1 MFNYRI
7 IAIIRRELREKL
19 FSKSFILMT
28 LLIPVFMFGV
38 IGIQALVMAVG
49 SEDKSKVQIIVGNDI
64 ILSRIEKEISQLE
77 FVKSGFYK
85 VEYSVLDK
93 PGLTDHIKKIKTN
106 LLDNKITGIIYIPV
120 TALKDKKLEYYSQNP
135 NNTNLFNKFRNP
147 INKALVGIY
156 FDKKSLTAEEVAYA
170 SEGVD
175 FNGFRVSKADKI
187 EEEGYGNL
195 ILAFL
200 FTFLLYMSLLFTGTI
215 MMRSVLQEKTS
226 RVVEV
231 LLSSVKSKELITG
244 KIIGTSITAVAQ
256 MSIWLIPIIV
266 LISTTW
272 FVLPPELMLK
282 IKMWHIGYFLF
293 NYLLGVV
300 TFLGLFAAA
309 GSIFDNDQDAQAAV
323 WPIMMLIMIPFFI
336 AMTMTNNPDT
346 ALIRISSLIPF
357 ASLMIMPSRLTLIE
371 VGWFELI
378 FGTIINIATMFGMFW
393 FGGKIYRVGILMTG
407 KKPKWAEVIKWI
419 KVKN

>member
-1 MFNYRI
+1 MFNYRL

-28 LLIPVFMFGV
+28 LLIPVFMFGI
-38 IGIQALVMAVG
+38 IGIQALLMAVG
-49 SEDKSKVQIIVGNDI
+49 SEEKSSVQIIAGNEEI
-64 ILSRIEKEISQLE
+64 YNRIEKEISQLE
-77 FVKSGFYK
+77 FVKSGFYS
-85 VEYSVLDK
+85 VEYHQFDK
-93 PGLTDHIKKIKTN
+93 TGLTNHIKNIKTK
-106 LLDNKITGIIYIPV
+106 LLDNKITGIIFIPES
-120 TALKDKKLEYYSQNP
+120 ALKDKKLEYYSSNP
-135 NNTNLFNKFRNP
+135 NNTNLFNKLRNP

-156 FDKKSLTAEEVAYA
+156 FDKKSLTPDEVSFA

-175 FNGFRVSKADKI
+175 FNGFRVSKDEKI

-195 ILAFL
+195 VLSFL

-231 LLSSVKSKELITG
+231 LLSSVNSKELIAG
-244 KIIGTSITAVAQ
+244 KIIGTSVTAVAQ
-256 MSIWLIPIIV
+256 MFIWLIPIIV

-272 FVLPPELMLK
+272 FVLPPEVMLK

-293 NYLLGVV
+293 NYLVGVV

-336 AMTMTNNPDT
+336 AMTMTTNPDT
-346 ALIRISSLIPF
+346 GLIRISSLVPF

-371 VGWFELI
+371 VSWFELSLA
-378 FGTIINIATMFGMFW
+378 TVINIATMFCMFW
-393 FGGKIYRVGILMTG
+393 LGGKIYRIGILMTG
-407 KKPKWAEVIKWI
+407 KKPKWSEVVKWL
-419 KVKN
+419 KLKN

>member
-1 MFNYRI
+1 MFSYRL

-28 LLIPVFMFGV
+28 LLIPVFMFGI

-49 SEDKSKVQIIVGNDI
+49 SEDKSKVQIIVENDEI
-64 ILSRIEKEISQLE
+64 YSRIEKEISQLE
-77 FVKSGFYK
+77 FVKSNF
-85 VEYSVLDK
+85 YSVDFFTLDK
-93 PGLTDHIKKIKTN
+93 KGLTDHIKKIKAN
-106 LLDNKITGIIYIPV
+106 LLENKITGIIYIPE
-120 TALKDKKLEYYSQNP
+120 TALKDKKLEYYSSNP

-156 FDKKSLTAEEVAYA
+156 FDKKSLTADEISFA

-175 FNGFRVSKADKI
+175 FNGFRVSKDDKI

-195 ILAFL
+195 VLSFL

-231 LLSSVKSKELITG
+231 LLSSVNSKELITG

-256 MSIWLIPIIV
+256 MFIWLLPVIV

-272 FVLPPELMLK
+272 FVLPPELVLK

-293 NYLLGVV
+293 NYLVGVV

-336 AMTMTNNPDT
+336 AMTMTTNPDT

-357 ASLMIMPSRLTLIE
+357 ASLMIMPSRLTLID
-371 VGWFELI
+371 VGWFELSLA
-378 FGTIINIATMFGMFW
+378 TLVNVATMFCMFW
-393 FGGKIYRVGILMTG
+393 LGGKIYRIGILMTG
-407 KKPKWAEVIKWI
+407 KKPKWSEVVKWL
-419 KVKN
+419 KLKN